1 MYDHPASIARDRII
15 ELAADP
21 ATRPYVVGYL
31 LSCLDERHWA
41 QLVQSALEFA
51 EGQLERQA
59 SAQAR
64 AGVLLA
70 ERYR

>member
-1 MYDHPASIARDRII
+1 MYDHPTAVARDRII

-21 ATRPYVVGYL
+21 ATRPYVIGYL
-31 LSCLDERHWA
+31 LSCLDERHWP

-51 EGQLERQA
+51 EGMVERQA
-59 SAQAR
+59 TAQAR